1 MVCFRQMDKSDFDFQ
16 EEMSHLNLA
25 VRPTGDNT
33 PKGSAKK
40 KTTTFDAILSNM
52 ARHRKL
58 NMISDS
64 GNTSNNANN

>member
-1 MVCFRQMDKSDFDFQ
+1 MNKSDFDFQ

-25 VRPTGDNT
+25 VRPAGDNT

-40 KTTTFDAILSNM
+40 KTTTFDAVLSNM

-58 NMISDS
+58 NMLPD
-64 GNTSNNANN
+64 NSNS